1 MSLGYRDPPRS
12 QIRRSNVK
20 FWLRCLLAGMLTAAA
35 LSGCVASTNP
45 IGPPEAAV
53 EEPRLFGVWIAA
65 AGGAGD
71 HAWEYLHILPR
82 GDDRK
87 HLDIVVANHGE
98 KTWVVFD
105 GYVTAVAGGRQFVDL
120 RVIAADAA
128 TMAQIAKYEKRDI
141 YPYSF
146 AAIAFES
153 DGRLKA
159 AYAGEVLAT
168 AVRDGKLAGETQG
181 DWDVFVSA
189 PSAAIADVLAGAD
202 EAVLFAKAVHY
213 KRLGP

>member
-1 MSLGYRDPPRS
+1 
-12 QIRRSNVK
+12 VK
-20 FWLRCLLAGMLTAAA
+20 FRVGRLLAGMLTAAA

-45 IGPPEAAV
+45 IGPPDAAV
-53 EEPRLFGVWIAA
+53 EEPRLFGVWTAD
-65 AGGAGD
+65 GGGEGNR
-71 HAWEYLHILPR
+71 AWEYLHILPKD
-82 GDDRK
+82 DDRK
-87 HLDIVVANHGE
+87 HLDIVVANHEE
-98 KTWVVFD
+98 KIWVVFD
-105 GYVTAVAGGRQFVDL
+105 GYVTAVGGRQFIDL

-159 AYAGEVLAT
+159 AYAGEVLAK
-168 AVRDGKLAGETQG
+168 AVHDGKLAGETQG
-181 DWDVFVSA
+181 DWDVFVSS
-189 PSAAIADVLAGAD
+189 PSEAIAEVLAGAD
-202 EAVLFAKAVHY
+202 EAVLFAKAVYY